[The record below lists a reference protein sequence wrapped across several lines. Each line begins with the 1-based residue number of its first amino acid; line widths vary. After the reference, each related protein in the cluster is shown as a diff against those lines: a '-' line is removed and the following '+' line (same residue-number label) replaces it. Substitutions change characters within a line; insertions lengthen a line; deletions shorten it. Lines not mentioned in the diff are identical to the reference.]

1 MSFRKNYLPRQSQ
14 PWAREIQ
21 SRIQTFERDFTQSNI
36 NNRTR
41 DDQLQASYNRLD
53 KAFVDLA
60 IQQDSLEAL
69 INNIYVP
76 ETQELNGVKLADG
89 SVTADKIE
97 ANSITADQIEAGTIT
112 ADEINSQY
120 VYAGSIEANQIS
132 AGTLTGFTIQTSS
145 SGQRVVI
152 SNDDRI
158 TFYRDGSSLAVGFV
172 YADSTNGMYLL
183 GQSQL
188 TVKGQT
194 TTTVEGVNGLVL
206 SSNSGI
212 DILGGGPGNTV
223 DIDTS
228 VDLSGNFR
236 LNNLIG
242 GGTTGASINDQGSL
256 IRTTSSIRYKTDVK
270 PLELSASDVLSMQP
284 KSFKLKDEYE
294 VYGNK
299 ARDYPGFIAEDLAG
313 TGLDIFV
320 SYAKDENGNLI
331 PDGIR
336 YAELTSALLIALQE
350 LNQRV
355 TELENG

>member
-1 MSFRKNYLPRQSQ
+1 MSFRRNYLPRQSQ
-14 PWAREIQ
+14 PWARELQ
-21 SRIQTFERDFTQSNI
+21 ARIQTFEKDFTQSEI

-53 KAFVDLA
+53 KAFSDLR

-76 ETQELNGVKLADG
+76 ETQELNGVKLSDG
-89 SVTADKIE
+89 SVTAEKIE
-97 ANSITADQIEAGTIT
+97 SKSITAEQIEGGTIT
-112 ADEINSQY
+112 ADEIDSDY
-120 VYAGSIEANQIS
+120 VYAGAIEANQIT
-132 AGTLTGFTIQTSS
+132 AGTLTGFTIQTSQ

-152 SNDDRI
+152 QTDDRI
-158 TFYRDGSSLAVGFV
+158 AFYRDGPTEAMGFL
-172 YADSTNGMYLL
+172 YADSTDGFYLL
-183 GQSQL
+183 GSEKV
-188 TVKGQT
+188 TIKGEDT
-194 TTTVEGVNGLVL
+194 EGNGLVL
-206 SSNSGI
+206 RSNSGI
-212 DILGGGPGNTV
+212 EIRGGGPGFVVSIN
-223 DIDTS
+223 TS
-228 VDLSGNFR
+228 VDLTGNFR

-242 GGTTGASINDQGSL
+242 GSTTGASINGQGSL
-256 IRTTSSIRYKTDVK
+256 IRTPSSIRYKTDVK

-294 VYGNK
+294 LYGNQ
-299 ARDYPGFIAEDLAG
+299 AIDYPGFIAEDLAG

-320 SYAKDENGNLI
+320 SYAKDENGELI